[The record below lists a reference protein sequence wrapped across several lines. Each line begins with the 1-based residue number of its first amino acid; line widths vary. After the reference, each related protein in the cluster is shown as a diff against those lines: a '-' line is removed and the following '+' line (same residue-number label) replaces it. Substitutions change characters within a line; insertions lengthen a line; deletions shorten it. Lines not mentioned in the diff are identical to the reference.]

1 MNYEI
6 TVKLEQ
12 KSVSNND
19 KVVFDLKNN
28 DEPVSKA
35 LEFIVDDNNKT
46 LAFYQNLNNIEQ
58 VFRYDVDKVFGNL
71 IKLNI
76 AINNAFNDDFIDEFE
91 NAYSNAINNDSIDEL
106 KMYHNLTKYFYA
118 CKRGILIAYTL
129 LRLQQS
135 VLPEDTEDIKK
146 LKEKELYLK
155 KFLKDSVEL
164 IMNTSEFVKNATND
178 ANVANI
184 AL

>member
-6 TVKLEQ
+6 TVNLEQ
-12 KSVSNND
+12 KSVSNNNN
-19 KVVFDLKNN
+19 VVFDLKNN

-76 AINNAFNDDFIDEFE
+76 AINNAFNDDFIYEFE
-91 NAYSNAINNDSIDEL
+91 DAYSNAINNDSIDEL

-178 ANVANI
+178 ANIANVA
-184 AL
+184 L